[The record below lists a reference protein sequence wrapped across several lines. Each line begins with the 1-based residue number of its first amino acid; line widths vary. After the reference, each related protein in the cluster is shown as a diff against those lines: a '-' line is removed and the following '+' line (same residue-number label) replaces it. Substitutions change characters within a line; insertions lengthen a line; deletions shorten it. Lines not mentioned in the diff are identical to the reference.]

1 MLLKEVERRAIT
13 VFPNDDD
20 YIGARSIQQSVGTAD
35 ALLLFPNT
43 EIEKRSAVIHFVMRW
58 WLEPEVAP
66 LRTPD
71 AHCNANNI
79 GNRATVH
86 RQTTERERG

>member
-43 EIEKRSAVIHFVMRW
+43 EIEKR
-58 WLEPEVAP
+58 
-66 LRTPD
+66 
-71 AHCNANNI
+71 
-79 GNRATVH
+79 
-86 RQTTERERG
+86 ERELR